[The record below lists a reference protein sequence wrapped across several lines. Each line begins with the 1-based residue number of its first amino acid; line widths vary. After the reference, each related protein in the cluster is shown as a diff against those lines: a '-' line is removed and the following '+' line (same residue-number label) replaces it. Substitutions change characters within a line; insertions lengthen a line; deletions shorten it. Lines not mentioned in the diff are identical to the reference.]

1 MDRLS
6 EPPTGFAEFV
16 AARSPALLRA
26 AWLLTGDVGRAED
39 LLQVAFARA
48 WRHWSRIAD
57 GNPEGYVRRVLFR
70 SYLNWWRRGWRAEVP
85 TSVPPERAS
94 DHDVAGDL
102 ASRDAIHG
110 ALRGLTRRQRAV
122 VIARYVDDR
131 SVAETAELLGCSPG
145 TVKALAF
152 RALATLR
159 ADPTIGALLTT
170 GQEPSPTSSNR
181 NTEGSEHHGAH

>member
-1 MDRLS
+1 MDGLP

-16 AARSPALLRA
+16 AARSRVLLRA
-26 AWLLTGDVGRAED
+26 AWLLTGDAGRAED

-57 GNPEGYVRRVLFR
+57 GNPEGYVRQVLFR

-85 TSVPPERAS
+85 TSRPPERPS
-94 DHDVAGDL
+94 DEDMAGDL
-102 ASRDAIHG
+102 ASRDGIHR

-122 VIARYVDDR
+122 VISRYVEDR
-131 SVAETAELLGCSPG
+131 SVAETADLLGCSQG

-159 ADPTIGALLTT
+159 ADPSIRPLLTT
-170 GQEPSPTSSNR
+170 GQEPD
-181 NTEGSEHHGAH
+181 TEGVEHHGAQH